1 MDLQINQA
9 KSLISE
15 ELKRNPQNYY
25 AHYLDQTCDAFKLI
39 INGSDQDYQTFLVN
53 YEKKRKIM
61 DGHDDSSPYYLSC
74 SAEMKIQ
81 VAVFDVMHGSQLKG
95 VKIGYSAYNEVYDN
109 LKRFP
114 QFSESRKLDGFLNV
128 AIANLPPFVKW
139 VVSFFGVK
147 VDSKYGFKTLF
158 ENYKAQRTIPGINAE
173 SALFVILAA
182 KINKTPE
189 MLYDFTKSL
198 DTGISHTFIHSYFRA
213 NIAYWCGKNEEA
225 KRVLEQTTHNE
236 NDYSDILYC
245 YMMGKV
251 LLRKGDPKAG
261 YYLLRYLSHLQ
272 KKEYLKEMNYN
283 FALFYLLKGDR
294 EKYNKYCVVV
304 RNEGM
309 VLNER
314 DREALYDAGLD
325 YPPDVNLVKA
335 RLSLDGGYPDAF
347 TKAMSAFESNHTKIL
362 PYEIE
367 WHFLNGRYAALI
379 ANYPLALA
387 EFKKTIDLGENL
399 DYYFASEAAL
409 RLGDVY
415 QKIGQVS
422 LARECYKTS
431 VRLYKKEYYE
441 YIEDKATKAIN
452 NL

>member
-1 MDLQINQA
+1 MDL
-9 KSLISE
+9 KHC
-15 ELKRNPQNYY
+15 LKITR
-25 AHYLDQTCDAFKLI
+25 L
-39 INGSDQDYQTFLVN
+39 
-53 YEKKRKIM
+53 R
-61 DGHDDSSPYYLSC
+61 
-74 SAEMKIQ
+74 
-81 VAVFDVMHGSQLKG
+81 
-95 VKIGYSAYNEVYDN
+95 
-109 LKRFP
+109 
-114 QFSESRKLDGFLNV
+114 
-128 AIANLPPFVKW
+128 
-139 VVSFFGVK
+139 
-147 VDSKYGFKTLF
+147 
-158 ENYKAQRTIPGINAE
+158 RTIPGINAE

-314 DREALYDAGLD
+314 DREALYDAG
-325 YPPDVNLVKA
+325 
-335 RLSLDGGYPDAF
+335 S
-347 TKAMSAFESNHTKIL
+347 TIL
-362 PYEIE
+362 P
-367 WHFLNGRYAALI
+367 
-379 ANYPLALA
+379 
-387 EFKKTIDLGENL
+387 T
-399 DYYFASEAAL
+399 
-409 RLGDVY
+409 
-415 QKIGQVS
+415 
-422 LARECYKTS
+422 
-431 VRLYKKEYYE
+431 
-441 YIEDKATKAIN
+441 
-452 NL
+452 